1 MGTCLIAFREV
12 YQDGKWLCC
21 EKQGKDGILEDC
33 DCMQF
38 SSMFS
43 VLAGIRGEAS
53 SIFLDYPN
61 GLPEDLSK
69 TMKKY
74 VEDRESK
81 DIETYEKWYTEGSG
95 LTLNSVKTQ
104 WYNTTIQDIL
114 DFIFQLREDIIDTGY
129 LPEDLIDDN
138 ALEKLER
145 FRAGLYADDKE
156 KAMNLYLKLYDSRNY
171 LKLFVDS
178 LNDKQCDGEY
188 IGKFSEVPN
197 DLKRVMFYFS

>member
-21 EKQGKDGILEDC
+21 EKRGKDGILEDC
-33 DCMQF
+33 NCMQF

-61 GLPEDLSK
+61 GLPEDLSQ

-74 VEDRESK
+74 VKDREAR
-81 DIETYEKWYTEGSG
+81 DIETYEKWYREGSG

-104 WYNTTIQDIL
+104 WYNTTIQNIL
-114 DFIFQLREDIIDTGY
+114 DFIFQVREDIVDTGY
-129 LPEDLIDDN
+129 PLEDLIDDN

-145 FRAGLYADDKE
+145 FRAGFYADNKE

-178 LNDKQCDGEY
+178 LNDKPCDGEY